1 MDGRIDSKYE
11 VLQETIK
18 RMHIYDTTEAVLIGD
33 TRFDVLGAKEAHMDC
48 IGITYGFGTKRR
60 VAGGWCKSNL

>member
-33 TRFDVLGAKEAHMDC
+33 TRFDVSGAKEGKKKT
-48 IGITYGFGTKRR
+48 IYIEL
-60 VAGGWCKSNL
+60 S